1 MVVVVPV
8 VGEDGVEDSSTSLMD
23 ELPFLDEMVKV
34 AHSPASSNSSKILKI
49 LWNSAFIFSPDI

>member
-23 ELPFLDEMVKV
+23 EVPFLDDRVKV
-34 AHSPASSNSSKILKI
+34 AHSPASSNSSNILKI